1 MDRRTAGITS
11 LATRPLSGSP
21 NASLR
26 MSNSRARLPLLVFAV
41 ASLAACD
48 AITSGVSG
56 NPVGVGNLSART
68 KGTGF
73 TTAPNIA
80 FYRVTGATF
89 VTTSGISDT
98 CVAASYSE
106 ATASTPTPVNAPGV
120 SAGQFLTISIGGR
133 TDTLR
138 QTAGSTDISY
148 RSSIASGIPFTPGD
162 SMVIT
167 VAGNQDGFPVS
178 TFRGKTA
185 EAFVLN
191 PIVVPAA
198 GNPIAATWTPAT
210 DTRAGMFLTFRYATG
225 SATTFNRQIACS
237 FVDDGA
243 GTVPAI
249 VAGDWIAAT
258 QRDVIAQRIRTIY
271 TQVNVPLSYFNL
283 VSSYHWPTPTS
294 P

>member
-1 MDRRTAGITS
+1 MDARITEPAWHGARTISGF
-11 LATRPLSGSP
+11 LNAT
-21 NASLR
+21 LR
-26 MSNSRARLPLLVFAV
+26 MSNPRARLPLLVFAV

-68 KGTGF
+68 SGAGF

-89 VTTSGISDT
+89 VTTSGLRDT

-106 ATASTPTPVNAPGV
+106 TSATTPTQVNAPSV
-120 SAGQFLTISIGGR
+120 SAGQFLTIAIGGR

-138 QTAGSTDISY
+138 QTAGATDISY
-148 RSSIASGIPFTPGD
+148 KSAITSGIPFTPGD

-167 VAGNQDGFPVS
+167 VAGSQDGFPVS

-191 PIVVPAA
+191 PVVIPAA
-198 GNPIAATWTPAT
+198 GNPIPVTWTAAS
-210 DTRAGMFLTFRYATG
+210 DTRAGMFLTFRYVTG
-225 SATTFNRQIACS
+225 SATAFNRQIACS
-237 FVDDGA
+237 FVDDGT

-271 TQVNVPLSYFNL
+271 AQVNVPLSYFNV